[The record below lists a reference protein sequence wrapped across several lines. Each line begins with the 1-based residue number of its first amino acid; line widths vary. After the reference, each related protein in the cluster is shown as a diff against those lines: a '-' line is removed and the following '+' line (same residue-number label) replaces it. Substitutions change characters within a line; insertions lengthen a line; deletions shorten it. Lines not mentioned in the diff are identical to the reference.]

1 MEEKEAFKKR
11 PSRYVDKHIQQQQ
24 HDEEKEGFTM
34 VSLDESFFVYDT
46 RVRRVWINKEKR
58 PVVRIIGSHK
68 HKHSCLFGAISIEG
82 NEFLDSMISSMAI
95 HFYLF

>member
-24 HDEEKEGFTM
+24 HDEEKEGFTI

-82 NEFLDSMISSMAI
+82 KQLFRQHMIYSMVI
-95 HFYLF
+95 HF